1 MIRSY
6 PSVLSLVLI
15 LAVTSIAKAQEKTP
29 FEPIE
34 PAGIPGTILVT
45 GAKAKDEALKRFV
58 ELAGA
63 QKAKIVLMPAV
74 GKKELKEFVDTQI
87 KAFKAHNASVDVL
100 TLDNHN
106 AASEPKIA
114 ERFKNVTG
122 LWLAGNEL
130 SNFARTY
137 RDSVVSREM
146 QHLLGRGGVIGAEGS
161 VAEILGRTTIG
172 LDGQGFDLLPDVII
186 DPDFSKPG
194 AKDQLLAALKRH
206 PGLVGIG
213 IRDEAC
219 LVLKGRDASVI
230 GEAGVAFCI
239 PSSPFHQ
246 NTTFE
251 LTSKRVGDFTH
262 YRRVA
267 RSRIQSPVYPPNEVP
282 IPEVAKGSLV
292 IVGGGGMPAE
302 ITKKFIELAGGPQS
316 LIVVLPTAMPD
327 PIPPNADG
335 GFLLKAGC
343 KNVKVIS
350 ARVRRDV
357 ESPENLKV
365 LKEAKA
371 IWFGGGRQWRFVDA
385 YEGTKAHELFREV
398 LKRGGVI
405 GGSSAGATIQ
415 GDYLVRAHL
424 PVRSS

>member
-1 MIRSY
+1 
-6 PSVLSLVLI
+6 
-15 LAVTSIAKAQEKTP
+15 
-29 FEPIE
+29 
-34 PAGIPGTILVT
+34 
-45 GAKAKDEALKRFV
+45 
-58 ELAGA
+58 
-63 QKAKIVLMPAV
+63 MPAV

-302 ITKKFIELAGGPQS
+302 ITKKFIELVGGPEFDRGFADSDARPDSTQRRRRVSSEGGLQECQGDLGQGSQGCRKPRKPEGLKGGQS
-316 LIVVLPTAMPD
+316 DLVWRRPTMA
-327 PIPPNADG
+327 
-335 GFLLKAGC
+335 LRRC
-343 KNVKVIS
+343 
-350 ARVRRDV
+350 VRR
-357 ESPENLKV
+357 N
-365 LKEAKA
+365 
-371 IWFGGGRQWRFVDA
+371 Q
-385 YEGTKAHELFREV
+385 
-398 LKRGGVI
+398 
-405 GGSSAGATIQ
+405 GSRTF
-415 GDYLVRAHL
+415 
-424 PVRSS
+424 P